1 MFPVEFKKKQKQLRR
16 LQGERMRPTCCMC
29 SSSWC
34 RGGGNHGEKATGTRG
49 FKSIIFGLCTEHE
62 RPTKTILLQALRLL
76 PRPGQ
81 ARLCSHQRQRQPR
94 QPIEPFQTEK
104 KGARDGG
111 NLWRRGEEIKNIM
124 DKGRWQSA
132 SRGPRIIPQRSAE
145 RERFETKSS

>member
-1 MFPVEFKKKQKQLRR
+1 MLHVLLKL
-16 LQGERMRPTCCMC
+16 MH
-29 SSSWC
+29 
-34 RGGGNHGEKATGTRG
+34 GGKNHGEKATGTRG

-81 ARLCSHQRQRQPR
+81 SRLCSHGG
-94 QPIEPFQTEK
+94 I
-104 KGARDGG
+104 KGSGSPG
-111 NLWRRGEEIKNIM
+111 NLASLSRQKKKVRGMEVIFERRGEEIKNIM

-145 RERFETKSS
+145 RERFEIKSS